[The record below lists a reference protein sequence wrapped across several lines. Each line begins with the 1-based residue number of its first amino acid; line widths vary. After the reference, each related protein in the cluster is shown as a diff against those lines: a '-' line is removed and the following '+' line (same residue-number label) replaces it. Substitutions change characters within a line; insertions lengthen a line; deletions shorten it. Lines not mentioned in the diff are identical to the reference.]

1 MNVIRFS
8 DLCAQGR
15 VAGKRVFIRADLNVP
30 QDDAGQI
37 TEDTRI
43 RASMPCIQM
52 ALDAGAAVMVTSHL
66 GRPTEGAFKPA
77 DSLAPVAERLAQLM
91 GRPVPLLVDWVDGVN
106 VQPGQVVL
114 LENCRV
120 NPGEKKNN
128 EALAKKMAA
137 LCDIFVHDAF
147 GTAHRAEASTYG
159 IAEFAPVACA
169 GPLLA
174 AEMDAITLALAN
186 PKRPLV
192 AIVAGSKVSTKLTI
206 LKSLADKVDQL
217 IVGGGIA
224 NTFML
229 ASGLAIGK
237 SLAEH
242 DLLPEARAVMD
253 AMKARGAAVPIPTDV
268 VTAKSFS
275 ADAVATVKAAQ
286 DVAEDDLIL
295 DIGPE
300 TAAALALQLKSAGTI
315 VWNGPVGVF
324 EFAAF
329 ANGTR
334 TLAHAIAESSAFSI
348 AGGGD
353 TLAAIA
359 KYGIEKQVGYISTGG
374 GAFLEVLEGK
384 TLPAFEILARR
395 AAADLPCLTAAS
407 APDLDIARGVE
418 MMGSETSLRKI
429 LKTVVDSLTTNLPA
443 IEAALAQG
451 DVALA
456 SRLLHGIKGYV
467 PIFCTDSLI
476 AQVAHLEGL
485 SKTATAA
492 EMAPLYATLAPRL
505 AALLTEVKTFV
516 AQA

>member
-8 DLCAQGR
+8 DLCAAGK
-15 VAGKRVFIRADLNVP
+15 VAGQRVFIRADLNVP
-30 QDDAGQI
+30 QDASGQI

-43 RASMPCIQM
+43 RASIPCIEL
-52 ALDAGAAVMVTSHL
+52 ALKSGAAVMVTSHL
-66 GRPTEGAFKPA
+66 GRPTEGAFKTE
-77 DSLAPVAERLAQLM
+77 DSLAPVAKRMGELM
-91 GRPVPLLVDWVDGVN
+91 GCEVPVLANWTDGVD
-106 VQPGQVVL
+106 VKPGQLVI

-120 NPGEKKNN
+120 NQGEKKND
-128 EALAKKMAA
+128 EALSRKMAA

-159 IAEFAPVACA
+159 IAEYAPIACA

-174 AEMDAITLALAN
+174 AEMDAISKALLA
-186 PKRPLV
+186 PKRPLL

-206 LKSLADKVDQL
+206 LRSLADNVDQL

-229 ASGLAIGK
+229 AAGLNIGK
-237 SLAEH
+237 SLAEP
-242 DLLPEARAVMD
+242 DLLDQAKAVIE

-268 VTAKSFS
+268 VTAKTFS
-275 ADAVATVKAAQ
+275 ADAKAEVKAAS
-286 DVAEDDLIL
+286 DVADDDLIL

-300 TAAALALQLKSAGTI
+300 TAKALAAQLLKAGTI

-329 ANGTR
+329 ENGTKTIAR
-334 TLAHAIAESSAFSI
+334 AIADSSAFSI

-384 TLPAFEILARR
+384 TLPAFEILRKR
-395 AAADLPCLTAAS
+395 AA
-407 APDLDIARGVE
+407 G
-418 MMGSETSLRKI
+418 
-429 LKTVVDSLTTNLPA
+429 
-443 IEAALAQG
+443 
-451 DVALA
+451 
-456 SRLLHGIKGYV
+456 
-467 PIFCTDSLI
+467 
-476 AQVAHLEGL
+476 
-485 SKTATAA
+485 
-492 EMAPLYATLAPRL
+492 
-505 AALLTEVKTFV
+505 
-516 AQA
+516 